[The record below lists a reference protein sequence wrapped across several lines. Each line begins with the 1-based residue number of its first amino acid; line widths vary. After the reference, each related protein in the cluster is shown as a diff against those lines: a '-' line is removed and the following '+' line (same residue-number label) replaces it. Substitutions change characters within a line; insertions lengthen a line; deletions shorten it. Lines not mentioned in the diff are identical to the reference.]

1 MKTKAKLNLATT
13 IVTGLMLLWV
23 SQAVTAQFNLAPIF
37 TDNMVLQ
44 RDQPIHVWGR
54 GRPEETINIT
64 FGGETKTDMV
74 QSDGSWSIYLNP
86 RGADTTGQQLKIQHG
101 AVQYTLKNILMGDIW
116 ICLGQSNM
124 EWPLQKEMHYAMEV
138 KKTDQRLL
146 RYFNPTYTGKGVYNE
161 TFGDS
166 IVKRLNTD
174 RFYQGQWE
182 RSKPKTARDMS
193 AVGYYFG
200 QRILNTTTVPIGLV
214 NLAIGG
220 APLETFIS
228 TESLYESDKYKGKV
242 ANNWLNNDHL
252 PIWVRERGRQ
262 NLEGAKSVPTDSL
275 GPNHAYKPG
284 FAYEA
289 GVKPLFQL
297 PIKGIIWYQ
306 GESNAQEEERV
317 NEYTDLQA
325 LMIDDYRIGW
335 KDPKMP
341 FYWVQ
346 LSSIDTV
353 NYDAQLWPQFR
364 NEQRRLLSLISHGGM
379 AVTSDIGAKN
389 DVHPTNKKAVG
400 ERLARWAL
408 FNTYKREVVP
418 SGPLVKKV
426 EFNKNRLIVTFE
438 YGEGLASN
446 DGSELRGFSLDGRNP
461 IRAEIQDGKVI
472 IPVQDRP
479 EYLYYGWQSWTQ
491 TNLVNSEQLPA
502 STFRMPVTVN
512 H

>member
-1 MKTKAKLNLATT
+1 MKVKTKLKIALTV
-13 IVTGLMLLWV
+13 IGLFILSGIPTL
-23 SQAVTAQFNLAPIF
+23 SAQFKLPSIF

-44 RDQPIHVWGR
+44 RNKPIHIWGW
-54 GRPEETINIT
+54 GKPKKIVEIT
-64 FGGETKTDMV
+64 FDGETKTDV
-74 QSDGSWSIYLNP
+74 VKSDASWSIYLNP
-86 RGADTTGQQLKIQHG
+86 RKANTTGHLLKIRHG
-101 AVQYTLKNILMGDIW
+101 EEQFSLENILIGDIW
-116 ICLGQSNM
+116 LCLGQSNM
-124 EWPLQKEMHYAMEV
+124 EWPLQKEMHYAEEV
-138 KKTDQRLL
+138 DKTDQRWL
-146 RYFNPTYTGKGVYNE
+146 RFFNPTYAGKGVYNK
-161 TFGDS
+161 TFGDT
-166 IVKRLNTD
+166 IVRRLNAD
-174 RFYQGQWE
+174 GFYQGQWE
-182 RSKPKTARDMS
+182 MSNPKTAMDLS

-200 QRILNTTTVPIGLV
+200 QAILNTIRVPVGLV

-228 TESLYESDKYKGKV
+228 TESLYQSNTYRDKV
-242 ANNWLNNDHL
+242 SNNWLYNDHL
-252 PIWVRERGRQ
+252 PIWVRKRGTQ
-262 NLEGAKSVPTDSL
+262 NLAGAKSVPTDSL

-284 FAYEA
+284 FAYKV

-306 GESNAQEEERV
+306 GESNAQEPERV
-317 NEYTDLQA
+317 NEYADLQA
-325 LMIDDYRIGW
+325 LLADDYRIGW
-335 KDPKMP
+335 KDAKMP

-364 NEQRRLLSLISHGGM
+364 NEQRKLLSLISHGGM

-408 FNTYKREVVP
+408 FNTYKRDIVP

-426 EFNKNRLIVTFE
+426 EFNRNRLMVTFE
-438 YGEGLASN
+438 YGEGLASK

-479 EYLYYGWQSWTQ
+479 EYLYYGWQAWTHA
-491 TNLVNSEQLPA
+491 NLVNSEQLPA
-502 STFRMPVTVN
+502 STFRMPVTSN
-512 H
+512 Q